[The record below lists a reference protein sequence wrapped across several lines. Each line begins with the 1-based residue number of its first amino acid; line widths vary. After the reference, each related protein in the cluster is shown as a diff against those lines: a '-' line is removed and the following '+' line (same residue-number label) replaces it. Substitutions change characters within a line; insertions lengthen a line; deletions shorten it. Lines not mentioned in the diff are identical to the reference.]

1 MAIKKVIGRIVLLA
15 VIAGIAFGI
24 AAIVRSNQESAL
36 RTKAA
41 NLCRHGQYEES
52 MAIFARF
59 NDENAVYWIT
69 RCRQGIAERD
79 ARELMESGKPGEA
92 VAILKQDHPESS
104 LLPEAALAQAQ
115 ELMAQGE
122 PEAAKALLESVP
134 ETKDSGS

>member
-1 MAIKKVIGRIVLLA
+1 
-15 VIAGIAFGI
+15 
-24 AAIVRSNQESAL
+24 
-36 RTKAA
+36 
-41 NLCRHGQYEES
+41 

-134 ETKDSGS
+134 ETKDIKKLHALL